1 MYGPN
6 DNSNS
11 NSSSNAG
18 NLGTPSS
25 TTNTGPTYDGYTD
38 VKTLL
43 NSVDLTSPI
52 QTFKNFGG
60 LLVGE
65 LKNIAKA
72 VEDLDEESSRL
83 VRSLGVSKDRAG
95 ELSSTV
101 ARAIPQFVEMGMSIG
116 DAGDAYNTLIQSLDT
131 NIMVSDK
138 TLADFAATSKVT
150 GVAQK
155 DLAVKFRDVGV
166 SLSSVGDKMLDVV
179 KIARQAG
186 ATVAAVSE
194 GVVNNLDKMNLYNFE
209 GGIKGLASMAA
220 QASRLGIDMS
230 KIFTVVDRVFNPE
243 GAIEFAASLQRLGV
257 TSSQLLDPLRL
268 MDLAQNDPAELQN
281 QIVNMTK
288 EFTRFNK
295 ENNQIEILP
304 GAKRR
309 IEEIGKA
316 MGLTGGELQKM
327 AVNAGMF
334 EMKLKQIKF
343 PTDIAN
349 KADRELIATMA
360 QIDEKGIAKVQI
372 ETKRLDET
380 TGKMVGSGYYT
391 EKNVSDLTEQD
402 VKSLAEQQKGEAESM
417 EKIARSQ
424 LDELKKMNG
433 TLGRFI
439 TATRY
444 GIASATSE
452 ELGYRRTG
460 EVFEKKV
467 KGVLPE
473 FAGETKNW
481 QLGTMDKIKVFS
493 DFLGEIDLS
502 PLTKFTDYVKNIT
515 SGTMSMFG
523 MGGRDTTNP
532 NTPIT
537 QALSNPNLNISYDP
551 MTITTD
557 NKFTVDFNVTADE
570 KISPQAQ
577 QDINKAVS
585 EYFNGSDSR
594 KNMEN
599 LLMRIDQIRVSSGQ
613 KPIFKK

>member
-1 MYGPN
+1 MFGPG
-6 DNSNS
+6 DDKSNV
-11 NSSSNAG
+11 G
-18 NLGTPSS
+18 DIGTPTNNS
-25 TTNTGPTYDGYTD
+25 TTNTGPTYQEYTKVSD
-38 VKTLL
+38 LL

-52 QTFKNFGG
+52 KTFKAFGD

-72 VEDLDEESSRL
+72 VQELDEESSRL

-116 DAGDAYNTLIQSLDT
+116 DAGEAYNTLIQSLDT

-220 QASRLGIDMS
+220 QASRLGIDMN

-268 MDLAQNDPAELQN
+268 MDLAQNDPTELQN

-360 QIDEKGIAKVQI
+360 QIDKSGVAKVQI

-402 VKSLAEQQKGEAESM
+402 VTDLAEQQKGEAESM

-452 ELGYRRTG
+452 ELGYRKTG
-460 EVFEKKV
+460 EVFEKKI

-493 DFLGEIDLS
+493 DFLGSIDLS
-502 PLTKFTDYVKNIT
+502 PLTELTDWVKNIT
-515 SGTMSMFG
+515 SGTISMFG

>member
-38 VKTLL
+38 VKALL

-52 QTFKNFGG
+52 KTFKAFGD

-72 VEDLDEESSRL
+72 VQDLDEESSRL

-116 DAGDAYNTLIQSLDT
+116 DAGEAYNTLIQSLDT

-220 QASRLGIDMS
+220 QASRLGIDMN

-452 ELGYRRTG
+452 ELGYRKTG
-460 EVFEKKV
+460 EVFEKKI

-481 QLGTMDKIKVFS
+481 QLGTMDKIKIFS
-493 DFLGEIDLS
+493 DFLGGIDLS
-502 PLTKFTDYVKNIT
+502 PLTKLTDYVKNIT

>member
-11 NSSSNAG
+11 NSSSNTG

-481 QLGTMDKIKVFS
+481 QVGTMEKKKVFS

>member
-360 QIDEKGIAKVQI
+360 QIDEKGIAKVEI

-481 QLGTMDKIKVFS
+481 QVGTMEKIKVFS

>member
-11 NSSSNAG
+11 NSNSNVG

-38 VKTLL
+38 VKALL

-60 LLVGE
+60 LLVDE

-116 DAGDAYNTLIQSLDT
+116 DAGEAYNTLIQSLDT

-230 KIFTVVDRVFNPE
+230 KIFSVVDRVFNPE

-452 ELGYRRTG
+452 ELGYRKTG
-460 EVFEKKV
+460 EVFEKKI

-481 QLGTMDKIKVFS
+481 QVGTMDKIKVFS
-493 DFLGEIDLS
+493 DFLGSIDLS
-502 PLTKFTDYVKNIT
+502 PLTELTDYVKNIT

-585 EYFNGSDSR
+585 DYFNGPDSR

-599 LLMRIDQIRVSSGQ
+599 LLMRIDQIRTSSGQ

>member
-11 NSSSNAG
+11 NSSSNTG

-481 QLGTMDKIKVFS
+481 QVGTM
-493 DFLGEIDLS
+493 
-502 PLTKFTDYVKNIT
+502 
-515 SGTMSMFG
+515 
-523 MGGRDTTNP
+523 
-532 NTPIT
+532 
-537 QALSNPNLNISYDP
+537 
-551 MTITTD
+551 
-557 NKFTVDFNVTADE
+557 
-570 KISPQAQ
+570 
-577 QDINKAVS
+577 
-585 EYFNGSDSR
+585 
-594 KNMEN
+594 
-599 LLMRIDQIRVSSGQ
+599 
-613 KPIFKK
+613 

>member
-38 VKTLL
+38 VKALL

-52 QTFKNFGG
+52 KTFKAFGD

-72 VEDLDEESSRL
+72 VQDLDEESSRL

-116 DAGDAYNTLIQSLDT
+116 DAGEAYNTLIQSLDT

-220 QASRLGIDMS
+220 QASRLGIDMN

-360 QIDEKGIAKVQI
+360 QIDDKGIAKVQI

-452 ELGYRRTG
+452 ELGYRKTG
-460 EVFEKKV
+460 EVFEKKI

-493 DFLGEIDLS
+493 DFLGGIDLS
-502 PLTKFTDYVKNIT
+502 PLTKLTDYVKNIT